1 MNHIIFIR
9 HGQSLANHNKVIAG
23 ITDIGLTQNGFVQAK
38 NIVHELLNKNIDVI
52 ICSPL
57 LRAKQTCETINTVLQ
72 IKTILYDKR
81 LQERNY
87 GKFEGKTYDAMD
99 SDVQGINFWD
109 LQKNVDVTGADK
121 VQDYYQT
128 VQTFFNELSQTYHNK
143 NILVISHGGV
153 YRILTHMLGN
163 TTQTNLNILRPQNAT
178 IYEFNIK

>member
-1 MNHIIFIR
+1 
-9 HGQSLANHNKVIAG
+9 
-23 ITDIGLTQNGFVQAK
+23 
-38 NIVHELLNKNIDVI
+38 
-52 ICSPL
+52 
-57 LRAKQTCETINTVLQ
+57 
-72 IKTILYDKR
+72 
-81 LQERNY
+81 
-87 GKFEGKTYDAMD
+87 MD

-109 LQKNVDVTGADK
+109 LQKNVQVAGADK

-128 VQTFFNELSQTYHNK
+128 VQTFFNELSQIYHNK

>member
-57 LRAKQTCETINTVLQ
+57 LRAKQTCETINAVLQ
-72 IKTILYDKR
+72 IKTVLYDKR

-87 GKFEGKTYDAMD
+87 GKF
-99 SDVQGINFWD
+99 
-109 LQKNVDVTGADK
+109 
-121 VQDYYQT
+121 
-128 VQTFFNELSQTYHNK
+128 
-143 NILVISHGGV
+143 
-153 YRILTHMLGN
+153 
-163 TTQTNLNILRPQNAT
+163 
-178 IYEFNIK
+178 